1 LPSRRSYDEQLALA
15 IASGLSVDEAAAK
28 LGVSRTAAFRR
39 WRVPAVK
46 QRVVQ
51 LRQEM
56 TDRAVGLLAESLCE
70 AVTTLKQLMRDGETD
85 SLRLKAAERLLETG
99 LKVVALSQLEQRIV
113 DLENATRNQQ
123 CSTPWQTG

>member
-1 LPSRRSYDEQLALA
+1 MPKRRSYDDQLALA
-15 IASGLSVDEAAAK
+15 IASGLTVDEAAAK

-39 WRVPAVK
+39 WRDPAVK

-70 AVTTLKQLMRDGETD
+70 AVITLKQLMRDGETD
-85 SLRLKAAERLLETG
+85 SLKLKAAERLLETG
-99 LKVVALSQLEQRIV
+99 LKAAALAQLEQRIV
-113 DLENATRNQQ
+113 DLETAMKGNQ
-123 CSTPWQTG
+123 CLTT

>member
-1 LPSRRSYDEQLALA
+1 MPSRRSYDEQLALA

-39 WRVPAVK
+39 WRDPAVK

-70 AVTTLKQLMRDGETD
+70 AVTTLKQLMRDGNTD
-85 SLRLKAAERLLETG
+85 SLRLKAADRLLETG
-99 LKVVALSQLEQRIV
+99 LKAAVMAQLELRITELEVALK
-113 DLENATRNQQ
+113 RNQQ
-123 CSTPWQTG
+123 CSTA

>member
-39 WRVPAVK
+39 WRDPAVK

-56 TDRAVGLLAESLCE
+56 SDRAVGLLAESLCE
-70 AVTTLKQLMRDGETD
+70 AVTTLKQLMRDGNTD
-85 SLRLKAAERLLETG
+85 SLRLKAADRLLETG
-99 LKVVALSQLEQRIV
+99 LKAAVMAQLEQRIAE
-113 DLENATRNQQ
+113 LEAALKRNQQ
-123 CSTPWQTG
+123 CSTP

>member
-1 LPSRRSYDEQLALA
+1 MPKRRSYDEQLALA
-15 IASGLSVDEAAAK
+15 IAAGLSVDEAAAK

-39 WRVPAVK
+39 WRDPSVK

-70 AVTTLKQLMRDGETD
+70 AVITLKQLMRDSSTD
-85 SLRLKAAERLLETG
+85 SLRLKAADRLLEIG
-99 LKVVALSQLEQRIV
+99 LKAVALAELERRIA
-113 DLENATRNQQ
+113 DLETTTRNQQ
-123 CSTPWQTG
+123 CLTTCQTG

>member
-1 LPSRRSYDEQLALA
+1 
-15 IASGLSVDEAAAK
+15 VDEAAAK

-39 WRVPAVK
+39 WRDPAVK

-70 AVTTLKQLMRDGETD
+70 AVTTLKQLMRDGNTD
-85 SLRLKAAERLLETG
+85 SLRLKAADRLLEVG
-99 LKVVALSQLEQRIV
+99 LKATVMAQLELRITELEVALK
-113 DLENATRNQQ
+113 RNQQ
-123 CSTPWQTG
+123 CSTA